1 VAVSIHLASDVP
13 RGRRVAPS
21 VDGMRAIRGGIIPY
35 APPAIGW
42 TAAAVTLFAFGIY
55 LRTLMPSTGFWDT
68 GEAQTVPHT
77 LSIFHPTGFPTYT
90 LVGWLWSQLP
100 IGSVAWRM
108 NLLSAVSVALA
119 AGLVVLI
126 TGHLLKERHRGLAA
140 GAAAIAGAAFAFAAE
155 PWEIAL
161 RADVHALHV
170 LIAALII
177 WLLLV
182 WAAAERA
189 GAARAGRWLAGA
201 ALAFGLGMANHPLV
215 GLMAPGIAV
224 WIVSVRPD
232 MWRRWR
238 LVLVCAA
245 LLLLGLL
252 GTYAYIP
259 IRAAIHPEPP
269 LFYARPDTLD
279 RLRYLVFAEQFHN
292 LFDEFNQ
299 PFYALSA
306 KWVKAESVLQ
316 LQYWGPGWLFV
327 AWGAA
332 TLAVRQLGA
341 FLFLALI
348 VAGNV
353 LYSMNFRDGDIDR
366 YYMTTVVATAPLL
379 GVAVASVAT
388 AFARAGAEITRRTV
402 GRVGR
407 RRAASFA
414 GGLLLL
420 LMAILPAASLVSLYR
435 TRDQS
440 QNYDADRWV
449 ESVYAALPQGAVVM
463 SWWSYST
470 PLWYHRWVLGERPD
484 VTIVDERNILDDDYG
499 SLFLAVRSFYPERP
513 VYIVPPEWDYS
524 RIVSRYETVTVQTY
538 PGYTDL
544 LRVEG
549 L

>member
-1 VAVSIHLASDVP
+1 VAVSIHRASDVP
-13 RGRRVAPS
+13 RGRRVAR
-21 VDGMRAIRGGIIPY
+21 GINGLRAVGGGIIPY
-35 APPAIGW
+35 TPPAVGW
-42 TAAAVTLFAFGIY
+42 AAAAVTLFAFGIY
-55 LRTLMPSTGFWDT
+55 LRTMMPSTGFWDT

-100 IGSVAWRM
+100 FGSVAWRM

-126 TGHLLKERHRGLAA
+126 TGHLVQERHRVVAA
-140 GAAAIAGAAFAFAAE
+140 GSAAIAGGAFAFAAE
-155 PWEIAL
+155 PWAIAL

-170 LIAALII
+170 LIAALIV

-189 GAARAGRWLAGA
+189 GARRAGWWLAGA
-201 ALAFGLGMANHPLV
+201 ALAFGIGLGNHPLT
-215 GLMAPGIAV
+215 GLMAFGIAV
-224 WIVSVRPD
+224 WIVTVRPD

-238 LVLVCAA
+238 LALACAA
-245 LLLLGLL
+245 LLLLGVL

-259 IRAAIHPEPP
+259 IRAAIDPEPP

-292 LFDEFNQ
+292 LFDEFNR
-299 PFYALSA
+299 PFSAFGA
-306 KWVKAESVLQ
+306 KWVKTESVLQ

-332 TLAVRQLGA
+332 TLAVRRLGA
-341 FLFLALI
+341 FVLLGLI
-348 VAGNV
+348 AAGNV

-366 YYMTTVVATAPLL
+366 YYLTTVVATAPLL

-388 AFARAGAEITRRTV
+388 AFARAGAEITRRTM
-402 GRVGR
+402 GRIGR
-407 RRAASFA
+407 RRVAALA
-414 GGLLLL
+414 GGIVLLL
-420 LMAILPAASLVSLYR
+420 AAALPAASLASLYR

-440 QNYDADRWV
+440 TNYDADRWV
-449 ESVYAALPQGAVVM
+449 ESVFAALPRNAVVM

-484 VTIVDERNILDDDYG
+484 VTIIDERNILDDGYAT
-499 SLFLAVRSFYPERP
+499 LWLAVRSFYPERA
-513 VYIVPPEWDYS
+513 VYIVPPEWDYR
-524 RIVSRYETVTVQTY
+524 RIVTRYDTVTVQTY

>member
-1 VAVSIHLASDVP
+1 VSIHLASDVA
-13 RGRRVAPS
+13 RGRRVAGG
-21 VDGMRAIRGGIIPY
+21 VHGTRTVGGGIIPY
-35 APPAIGW
+35 TPPAVGW
-42 TAAAVTLFAFGIY
+42 AAAAVTLFAFGIY
-55 LRTLMPSTGFWDT
+55 LRTMMPSTGFWDT

-100 IGSVAWRM
+100 LGTVAWRM
-108 NLLSAVSVALA
+108 NLLSAVCVALA

-126 TGHLLKERHRGLAA
+126 TGHLVVERHRAVVA

-177 WLLLV
+177 WLLVV
-182 WAAAERA
+182 WAAAER
-189 GAARAGRWLAGA
+189 GGSPRAGRWLAGA
-201 ALAFGLGMANHPLV
+201 ALVFGIGLGNHPLT
-215 GLMAPGIAV
+215 GLMAFGIAI
-224 WIVSVRPD
+224 WIVTVRPD
-232 MWRRWR
+232 IWRQWR
-238 LVLVCAA
+238 LTLVCVA

-252 GTYAYIP
+252 GAYAYIP
-259 IRAAIHPEPP
+259 IRAAIDPQPP
-269 LFYARPDTLD
+269 LFYAHPDTLD
-279 RLRYLVFAEQFHN
+279 RLRYLVFAEQFKT

-299 PFYALSA
+299 PFYALDA

-316 LQYWGPGWLFV
+316 VQYWGPGWLFV

-332 TLAVRQLGA
+332 TLAVRRLGA
-341 FLFLALI
+341 FGFLALI

-366 YYMTTVVATAPLL
+366 YYLTTVVATAPLL

-388 AFARAGAEITRRTV
+388 AFARAGAEITRRTA
-402 GRVGR
+402 GRIGR
-407 RRAASFA
+407 QRVATLA
-414 GGLLLL
+414 GGIMLLL
-420 LMAILPAASLVSLYR
+420 AAALPAASLVSLYR
-435 TRDQS
+435 ARDQS

-449 ESVYAALPQGAVVM
+449 ESVYAALPPNAVVM

-484 VTIVDERNILDDDYG
+484 VTIVDERNILDDGYG
-499 SLFLAVRSFYPERP
+499 SLWLAIRSFYPERP
-513 VYIVPPEWDYS
+513 VYIVPPEWDYR
-524 RIVSRYETVTVQTY
+524 RIVDRYDTVTVQTY

-544 LRVEG
+544 LRVGG